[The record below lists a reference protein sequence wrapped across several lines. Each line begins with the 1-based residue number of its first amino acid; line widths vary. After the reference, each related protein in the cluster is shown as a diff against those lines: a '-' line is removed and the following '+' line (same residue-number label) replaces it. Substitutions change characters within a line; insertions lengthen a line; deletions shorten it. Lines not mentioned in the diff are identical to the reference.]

1 MLIELYVFESLTKT
15 VQCVG
20 LCVGISVHTHMRM
33 RGYIRFTTWSS
44 VCICVC
50 VGISVHTHIA
60 VRGARTGLDAL
71 VVRGLKSRSHQHVDS
86 PHPRT
91 TRCIVV
97 LSDFH
102 VLSGF
107 VHLARI

>member
-33 RGYIRFTTWSS
+33 RGYIRFTTSSS

-60 VRGARTGLDAL
+60 VRGART
-71 VVRGLKSRSHQHVDS
+71 
-86 PHPRT
+86 